1 MKIIPKEELS
11 GLIDIA
17 KGDDDLLAIVRK
29 YIFHGIPYI
38 FNDNQDAYYEFRNR
52 IAKQFN
58 INFGD
63 VFVVGSAKL
72 GYSYHKGTD
81 FTLDSD
87 IDVVI
92 VNADLFA
99 EFHKTICEYQ
109 YKLDKGYRTIT
120 KENIE
125 RYHKF
130 LEYMAKG
137 WMRPDKLPAQFQLE
151 VIKNEWFDFFK
162 SVSYGKSEVG
172 NYKVAGGLYKS
183 YHFLEKYYIESLKS
197 IKNK

>member
-92 VNADLFA
+92 VNTDLFT

-162 SVSYGKSEVG
+162 SISYGKSEVG

>member
-38 FNDNQDAYYEFRNR
+38 FNDNQDAYYELRNK

-58 INFGD
+58 IIFGV

-92 VNADLFA
+92 VNADLFT

-162 SVSYGKSEVG
+162 SISYGKSEVG